1 MGLLERRDVYP
12 PIEPYATGTL
22 PVDAIH
28 RLYYEECGNR
38 AGLPVLFVHGGPGAG
53 CEAWHRRLFDPAAY
67 RIILYDQRGSGRS
80 TPHGEL
86 RDNTTAHLVADI
98 EALRSHLGVERWLVF
113 GGSWGSTL
121 ALVYAQAH
129 PRRVTGLVLRGIFL
143 CRPPDIQWFYQEGAS
158 AIYPDAWE
166 AYLAPIPEAERGDLV
181 SAYYRRLTADD
192 PEERLAAARAWSVW
206 EGATSKLFPSEGL
219 VATFAEERFA
229 LALARI
235 ECHYFLHDAFLAP
248 DQILRDLARIRAIP
262 AVIVQGRYDMPCP
275 ATQACALHR
284 AWPEAELRLLPDA
297 GHSATEPAI
306 TDALIRATD
315 ALRSGAG

>member
-12 PIEPYATGTL
+12 PIEPYTTGTL

-53 CEAWHRRLFDPAAY
+53 CDAWHRRLFDPAAY
-67 RIILYDQRGSGRS
+67 RILLYDQRGSGRS

-143 CRPPDIQWFYQEGAS
+143 CRPGDIQWFYQDGAS

-206 EGATSKLFPSEGL
+206 EGTTSKLFPSEGL
-219 VATFAEERFA
+219 VATFAEQRFA

-248 DQILRDLARIRAIP
+248 DQILRDVARIRAIP
-262 AVIVQGRYDMPCP
+262 AIIVQGRYDMPCP
-275 ATQACALHR
+275 ATQAWALHR
-284 AWPEAELRLLPDA
+284 AWPEAEFRLLPDA

-315 ALRSGAG
+315 AFR

>member
-12 PIEPYATGTL
+12 PIEPYTTGTL

-53 CEAWHRRLFDPAAY
+53 CDAWHRRLFDPAAY

-98 EALRSHLGVERWLVF
+98 EALRSRLGVERWLVF

-143 CRPPDIQWFYQEGAS
+143 CRPADIQWFYQDGAS

-206 EGATSKLFPSEGL
+206 EGTTSKLFPSEGL
-219 VATFAEERFA
+219 VATFAEQRFA

-248 DQILRDLARIRAIP
+248 DQILRDVARIRAIP
-262 AVIVQGRYDMPCP
+262 AIIVQGRYDMPCP
-275 ATQACALHR
+275 ATQAWSLHR

-315 ALRSGAG
+315 AFR

>member
-12 PIEPYATGTL
+12 PIEPYTTGTL

-53 CEAWHRRLFDPAAY
+53 CDAWHRRLFDPAAY

-98 EALRSHLGVERWLVF
+98 EALRSRLGVERWLVF

-143 CRPPDIQWFYQEGAS
+143 CRPADIQWFYQDGAS

-206 EGATSKLFPSEGL
+206 EGTTSKLFPSEGL
-219 VATFAEERFA
+219 VATFAEQRFA

-248 DQILRDLARIRAIP
+248 DQILRDVARIRAIP
-262 AVIVQGRYDMPCP
+262 AIIVQGRYDMPCP
-275 ATQACALHR
+275 VTQAWALHR

-315 ALRSGAG
+315 AFR

>member
-12 PIEPYATGTL
+12 PIEPYTTGTL

-53 CEAWHRRLFDPAAY
+53 CDAWHRRLFDPAAY

-192 PEERLAAARAWSVW
+192 PVERLAAARAWSVW

-248 DQILRDLARIRAIP
+248 DQILRDVARIRAIP
-262 AVIVQGRYDMPCP
+262 ALIVQGRYDMPCP
-275 ATQACALHR
+275 VTQAWALHR

-315 ALRSGAG
+315 AFRDGSR